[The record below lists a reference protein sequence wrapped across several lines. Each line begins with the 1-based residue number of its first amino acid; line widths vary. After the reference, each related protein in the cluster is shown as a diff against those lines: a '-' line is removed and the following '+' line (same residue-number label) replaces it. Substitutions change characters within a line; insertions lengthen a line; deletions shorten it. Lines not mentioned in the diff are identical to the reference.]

1 MSTKCRRQN
10 RDLTTRYG
18 GLEKARKIKVFSS
31 KEISKNC
38 LTRAF
43 PSVIIV
49 KLARAKARKSGP
61 ANLENDTERN
71 AQTLRKEVKRRFQEF
86 NAERCLKD

>member
-1 MSTKCRRQN
+1 MSTKYRRQN
-10 RDLTTRYG
+10 RDPTTRYG

-61 ANLENDTERN
+61 ANLENDTEKKRAN
-71 AQTLRKEVKRRFQEF
+71 IKEKKSSEDSKSLAPKGV
-86 NAERCLKD
+86 

>member
-61 ANLENDTERN
+61 ANLENDTENKRAN
-71 AQTLRKEVKRRFQEF
+71 IKERSQAKIPKSLAPKGV
-86 NAERCLKD
+86 